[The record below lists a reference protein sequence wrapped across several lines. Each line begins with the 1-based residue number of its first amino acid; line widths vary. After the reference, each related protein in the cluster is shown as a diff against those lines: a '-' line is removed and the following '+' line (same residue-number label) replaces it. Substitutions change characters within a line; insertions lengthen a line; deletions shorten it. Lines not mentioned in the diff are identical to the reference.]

1 MTHWL
6 LIQLTLM
13 LVSVEVGSDAWFI
26 QSMFLFYYLAVH
38 VIEITQGEEQC
49 HQIQLHVEATILPY
63 NDRTC

>member
-1 MTHWL
+1 
-6 LIQLTLM
+6 M

-26 QSMFLFYYLAVH
+26 QSMFLFYCLDVH
-38 VIEITQGEEQC
+38 VIEITQGEEEC